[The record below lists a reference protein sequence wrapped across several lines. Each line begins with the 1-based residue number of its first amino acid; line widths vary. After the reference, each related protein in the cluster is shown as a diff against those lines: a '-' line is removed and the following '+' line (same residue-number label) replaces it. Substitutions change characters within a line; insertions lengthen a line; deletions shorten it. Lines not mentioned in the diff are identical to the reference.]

1 MIKIYKIVDNTND
14 DTYIGKTIQTLKQR
28 LVGHKDPRSK
38 SVSKKII
45 ENGDYRMEL
54 IEETDDVNRERYWIL
69 NTDCINQNIPGIVDP
84 DKKEIYKI
92 YKIVDNTNGNI
103 YIGLTIQTL
112 KERLR
117 GHVRH
122 LDCVSRDIIKNG
134 DYKIELI
141 EETEDKSRER
151 YWVINT
157 ECINRSIPG
166 RRDKEYREDN
176 KEKLK
181 QYLKDNKDYIKLQR
195 TGYYNRTKEERI
207 KKSRNYYN
215 ENREEISN
223 KNKEKYQENKSV
235 MQQKSRDNH
244 TKNRESNMTRMLLH
258 YNYKK
263 SWGGDKRSNNNLL
276 EIDLNLFN
284 PQSL

>member
-1 MIKIYKIVDNTND
+1 MIKIYRIVDNTND
-14 DTYIGKTIQTLKQR
+14 DTYIGRTTQTLKER
-28 LVGHKDPRSK
+28 LRGHTDPRSN

-69 NTDCINQNIPGIVDP
+69 NTDCINKNIPGIVDP

-117 GHVRH
+117 GHIRY

-141 EETEDKSRER
+141 EETEDKSREK
-151 YWVINT
+151 YWVKNT
-157 ECINRSIPG
+157 ECINKQIPG
-166 RRDKEYREDN
+166 RTDKEYREDN
-176 KEKLK
+176 KEKRK
-181 QYLKDNKDYIKLQR
+181 EYLIDNKDYIKLQR
-195 TGYYNRTKEERI
+195 AEHTIRNKEELN
-207 KKSRNYYN
+207 KKSKNYYN
-215 ENREEISN
+215 YI
-223 KNKEKYQENKSV
+223 
-235 MQQKSRDNH
+235 
-244 TKNRESNMTRMLLH
+244 
-258 YNYKK
+258 K
-263 SWGGDKRSNNNLL
+263 SWGGNKKCNNNLL
-276 EIDLNLFN
+276 EIDINLFI
-284 PQSL
+284 